1 MGTISLSISP
11 NLWTSA
17 FVCVMQGPVVW
28 HLSMG
33 CRMEEREF
41 TNPKI
46 ANCKVQPNIQVA
58 MERIITWI
66 YISKVINMF
75 LKVALMGT
83 TS

>member
-1 MGTISLSISP
+1 
-11 NLWTSA
+11 
-17 FVCVMQGPVVW
+17 
-28 HLSMG
+28 
-33 CRMEEREF
+33 MEAREF

-46 ANCKVQPNIQVA
+46 ANCKVPPNMQVA

-75 LKVALMGT
+75 GKVALMGT